1 MTTYVLGI
9 DGGGTGTRA
18 AILSGAGE
26 ICGLGA
32 SGPSNYS
39 DVGVPA
45 TRANL
50 LEAVTQARRM
60 ANLPAEPFTAV
71 FLGLG
76 GVASHTD
83 REIIR
88 GLARELELAPDE
100 RVGVD
105 HDIRIALAGGLSGRP
120 GIVLIAGTGSS
131 CYGRNTA
138 GESWRSGGWGPLV
151 ADEGSGYWL
160 GVEAIK
166 AAVRTF
172 DGRAP
177 ATVLLPRVQDR
188 LALPTMDDLLHL
200 LYVTGMSRKEIA
212 ALGPLVIEAADEGDT
227 TALALIR
234 RGCAELADCALAV
247 AEKLGFAETDCELAL
262 TGGTFRAGATVID
275 PLREAVTERVPRCRV
290 LLAEC
295 PPVIG
300 ACLLAL
306 ELVGIRLE
314 PATLEALRRVA
325 GTMG

>member
-18 AILSGAGE
+18 AILSGEGE
-26 ICGLGA
+26 ICGVGA

-50 LEAVTQARRM
+50 LEAVTEARRM
-60 ANLPAEPFTAV
+60 ANLPAEPFAAA

-131 CYGRNTA
+131 CYGRNAA

-166 AAVRTF
+166 AAVRAF

-177 ATVLLPRVQDR
+177 ATALLPRVQAR

-200 LYVTGMSRKEIA
+200 LYVKGMSRKEIA
-212 ALGPLVIEAADEGDT
+212 TLGPLVIEAAAEGDA

-234 RGCAELADCALAV
+234 RGCAELADCVLAV
-247 AEKLGFAETDCELAL
+247 AERLGFAETTCELAL
-262 TGGTFRAGATVID
+262 TGGTLRGGEMVID
-275 PLREAVTERVPRCRV
+275 PLREAVTERIPRCRV
-290 LLAEC
+290 ILAEC

-306 ELVGIRLE
+306 ELAGGRLE
-314 PATLEALRRVA
+314 PATMEALR
-325 GTMG
+325 GSTQTLG

>member
-1 MTTYVLGI
+1 MTRFVLGI

-18 AILSGAGE
+18 AIMTDEGRV
-26 ICGLGA
+26 CGLGS

-39 DVGVPA
+39 DVGVDN
-45 TRANL
+45 TRDNL
-50 LEAVTQARRM
+50 REAVTEARR
-60 ANLPAEPFTAV
+60 ACDLPAEPFAAV

-88 GLARELELAPDE
+88 GLAQDLELAPRD

-131 CYGRNTA
+131 CYGRNSA

-160 GVEAIK
+160 GIEGIK
-166 AAVRTF
+166 AAVRAF
-172 DGRAP
+172 DGRGP
-177 ATVLLPRVQDR
+177 STMLLPQVQAR
-188 LALPTMDDLLHL
+188 LALPAMDDLLHL
-200 LYVTGMSRKEIA
+200 LYVRGVSRKEIA
-212 ALGPLVIEAADEGDT
+212 ALAPLVTQAAAAGDV
-227 TALALIR
+227 AAIGIVE
-234 RGCAELADCALAV
+234 RGCAELADCVLAV
-247 AEKLGFAETDCELAL
+247 AERLGLVKGGCELAL
-262 TGGTFRAGATVID
+262 TGGLFRAGEIITQ
-275 PLREAVTERVPRCRV
+275 PLREAVTSRIPGCRV
-290 LLAEC
+290 ALSEC

-306 ELVGIRLE
+306 EVIGTSLDGDVLETLQQSAHLV
-314 PATLEALRRVA
+314 
-325 GTMG
+325 